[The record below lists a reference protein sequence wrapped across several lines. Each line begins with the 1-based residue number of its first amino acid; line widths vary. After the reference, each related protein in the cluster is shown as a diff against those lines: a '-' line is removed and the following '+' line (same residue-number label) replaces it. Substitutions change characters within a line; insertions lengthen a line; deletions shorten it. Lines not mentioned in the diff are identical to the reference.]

1 MKDFFTIIGGM
12 GTEAT
17 ESYLHLLNQRT
28 PAHRDQDYLN
38 YILVNHA
45 TVPDRTDYIMDHTQ
59 PSPLPPLATDIK
71 QQSLLNPAFFALPC
85 NTAHYFYQDLQELT
99 TVPILHM
106 PRLAV
111 ASIKTKFPSA
121 RRIGLVATQGTLH
134 DRIYEKE
141 LVQAGYQ
148 FVMPSPEVA
157 HDTMELIYA
166 GVKEQNQVDPN
177 LYHKI
182 LRQMIVTQ
190 HCDVVVLGCT
200 ELSVADQRVGNGG
213 YPVIDAQSEL
223 VDETLRRAL
232 QLRTQQA

>member
-1 MKDFFTIIGGM
+1 
-12 GTEAT
+12 
-17 ESYLHLLNQRT
+17 
-28 PAHRDQDYLN
+28 
-38 YILVNHA
+38 
-45 TVPDRTDYIMDHTQ
+45 
-59 PSPLPPLATDIK
+59 
-71 QQSLLNPAFFALPC
+71 
-85 NTAHYFYQDLQELT
+85 
-99 TVPILHM
+99 M